1 MIAGALVLP
10 VISVG
15 MIDASAT
22 RRPCRPHA
30 QLVVDHR
37 ELVVAHLAGAHRM
50 EHGAQVGADPGLDL
64 AAAGN
69 LRARYQL
76 ALEVTGEAAAGGQ
89 FADQL
94 ETPDQG
100 IEVGRVAEE
109 IGFDQRPVVR
119 VRRVQADPPA
129 ALRVHHR
136 DVQADPVAEGDQ
148 ALRLVL
154 QRGATIRP
162 SSGVSACGSRRR
174 KPPDST
180 VFEVSAPRRPNR
192 YCQGE
197 RSSGSQPFGEK
208 PRP

>member
-1 MIAGALVLP
+1 MPRLARIQ
-10 VISVG
+10 
-15 MIDASAT
+15 ASIWPRLET
-22 RRPCRPHA
+22 C
-30 QLVVDHR
+30 
-37 ELVVAHLAGAHRM
+37 G
-50 EHGAQVGADPGLDL
+50 
-64 AAAGN
+64 
-69 LRARYQL
+69 RYQL

-94 ETPDQG
+94 ETLDQG

-109 IGFDQRPVVR
+109 VGFDQRPVVR
-119 VRRVQADPPA
+119 VWRVQADPPA

-154 QRGATIRP
+154 QRGGDDQTQLRGLCLRVEAEEATGLD
-162 SSGVSACGSRRR
+162 GVRGQR
-174 KPPDST
+174 
-180 VFEVSAPRRPNR
+180 PRRPNR